1 MDWSEAVRSESPP
14 LLMETGARVWP
25 QSISEFEAMI
35 DSLQHRLVHFAFCR
49 LQSRDDAE
57 DVVQDVL
64 VQAYRDRQKHRTVDN
79 AAPFL
84 FRMVANRCADVLR
97 KRKRDPRPLDEFA
110 SEVAAPDTG
119 GAIESLEA
127 VRRLRRAEELLA
139 RLPSKQA
146 QVIRLRIYGD
156 LSFQAVAQAAGCSV
170 PTVKSRFRYG
180 IQKLRK
186 TLKRLGGER

>member
-25 QSISEFEAMI
+25 QSISEFETLI
-35 DSLQHRLVHFAFCR
+35 ESLQHRLVHFAFCR
-49 LQSRDDAE
+49 LQSLDDAE

-64 VQAYRDRQKHRTVDN
+64 VQAYRDRQKHRGVDN

-84 FRMVANRCADVLR
+84 FRMVANRCVDVLR
-97 KRKRDPRPLDEFA
+97 RRQRRMRPLDEAA
-110 SEVAAPDTG
+110 SEVAASDTG
-119 GAIESLEA
+119 TAIQSLEA
-127 VRRLRRAEELLA
+127 ARRAEEFLA
-139 RLPSKQA
+139 KLPSKQA
-146 QVIRLRIYGD
+146 DVIRLRFYGD
-156 LSFQAVAQAAGCSV
+156 LSFEAVAQATGCSV

-186 TLKRLGGER
+186 ALKRMGGER